1 MVKVGGVK
9 VMGKARRETK
19 KEKEELGFRVLIGV
33 IQLLLQI
40 MLTNMLITYQEYVLV
55 QVGGVKVT
63 GKGCR
68 ETKKEEGKLGS
79 RVLI

>member
-40 MLTNMLITYQEYVLV
+40 MLTNMLITY
-55 QVGGVKVT
+55 
-63 GKGCR
+63 
-68 ETKKEEGKLGS
+68 
-79 RVLI
+79 